1 MATQAFSNQFST
13 HEERSMSS
21 IAQTASISRGK
32 LWSARMI
39 TALVVLFLLF
49 DLIVKLLRLPV
60 AVQANVQLGYPE
72 STVLVIG
79 IIELICLITYLIP
92 RTSVFGAILLTGYLG
107 GAIASQL
114 RAGNPLFSH
123 TLFPIYVALL
133 IWAPLFLRDERVRA
147 LIPVRK

>member
-32 LWSARMI
+32 LWSARII

-79 IIELICLITYLIP
+79 VIELLCLVTYLIP